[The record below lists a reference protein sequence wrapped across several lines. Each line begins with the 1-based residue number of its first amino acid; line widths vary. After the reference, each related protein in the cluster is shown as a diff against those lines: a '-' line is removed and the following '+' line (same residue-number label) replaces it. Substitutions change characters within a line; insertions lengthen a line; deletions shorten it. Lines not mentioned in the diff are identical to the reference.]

1 MSLLRNTDVKKH
13 LGRAVPRPVS
23 VPSHDKNVP
32 NDADKAPH
40 ATPVAVTVDPSKK
53 VEAA

>member
-32 NDADKAPH
+32 NDAETAPP